1 MAPSSQNDGADL
13 MVQKLYDQ
21 GVISQNVFSFQVG
34 TVDGTSHVTIGGYD
48 VEEFSIEKELTW
60 HNLINNFWWTLGLKG
75 VQVGGKDI
83 GVTTKQV
90 IIDTGTS
97 YALMP
102 SSDFRKIQ
110 QYFISEGHQCTFE
123 NTFFNQFVCQCS
135 DEQYKSYPSIDVKI
149 DERLYTLGPQN
160 YIDRT
165 IDICSFKVMTSQMS
179 GDSAF
184 WIMGLTFFQNYYTVF
199 DLENQRIGIAE
210 SKLSTLGNKTDQSET
225 NATVIVSTIAANT
238 TATVI
243 LVNNLSQ
250 GNPNSFIHNE
260 QSAQIAFYFL
270 SFLALY
276 LISQAINFWNRQNF
290 GEDSGVQKAIKR
302 GDDNHG
308 NDPENGLHHN
318 HNPTNNLL

>member
-102 SSDFRKIQ
+102 SCKNKIVLEMILFSRFQ
-110 QYFISEGHQCTFE
+110 KDTAILHQRGSSMHLRQHFL
-123 NTFFNQFVCQCS
+123 Q
-135 DEQYKSYPSIDVKI
+135 SI
-149 DERLYTLGPQN
+149 R
-160 YIDRT
+160 
-165 IDICSFKVMTSQMS
+165 
-179 GDSAF
+179 
-184 WIMGLTFFQNYYTVF
+184 
-199 DLENQRIGIAE
+199 
-210 SKLSTLGNKTDQSET
+210 
-225 NATVIVSTIAANT
+225 VS
-238 TATVI
+238 V
-243 LVNNLSQ
+243 L
-250 GNPNSFIHNE
+250 
-260 QSAQIAFYFL
+260 
-270 SFLALY
+270 
-276 LISQAINFWNRQNF
+276 R
-290 GEDSGVQKAIKR
+290 
-302 GDDNHG
+302 
-308 NDPENGLHHN
+308 
-318 HNPTNNLL
+318 